1 MLITISRQYGAGGS
15 IVATKVAEALG
26 WSVIDN
32 ELVDEVARRI
42 GKPAEE
48 VAELEERAPSF
59 GERLA
64 RALVA
69 SPEVPLVIPDTIE
82 NLDEPSLVKI
92 TEKVVAEAA
101 NQDRVVLVGRAAVAV
116 LARVPGALHTR
127 VVAPK
132 PFRIRVLMSRLNTDE
147 KGAEKAINEIDARR
161 GRYHKEYYQRDWSD
175 PANYHMVLN
184 TELLGFDGAAELIV
198 ARARSLG
205 W

>member
-1 MLITISRQYGAGGS
+1 MLITISRQFGAGGS
-15 IVATKVAEALG
+15 IVAKKVADALG
-26 WSVIDN
+26 WSVVDN

-48 VAELEERAPSF
+48 VAQLEERAPSF

-64 RALVA
+64 RALAA
-69 SPEVPLVIPDTIE
+69 SPDTPLVIPGAIE
-82 NLDEPSLVKI
+82 NLDEPSLVRI
-92 TEKVVAEAA
+92 TENVVAELAR
-101 NQDRVVLVGRAAVAV
+101 QDRVVLVGRAAVAV
-116 LARVPGALHTR
+116 LARDPSALHTR

-132 PFRIRVLMSRLNTDE
+132 AFRIREIMARLGTDE
-147 KGAEKAINEIDARR
+147 KDAEKAINDIDARR
-161 GRYHKEYYQRDWSD
+161 ARYHKEYYQRDWSD

-184 TELLGFDGAAELIV
+184 TDFLGFAGASELIV